1 MAQVVERLASG
12 AGSNATPA
20 QQKDGTALIYTDYQV
35 AVIKGYCGLRD
46 TGAIPIIWALFQTS
60 KHTEDHRLNLEKRM
74 REWATMNGVEID
86 HGVFFSKETIEDIV
100 KLRPNPGDGH
110 PTLKTAERGVSI
122 LACLPRS
129 QNEIEAIRIKE
140 QAAEESKT
148 NRTLAEA
155 LKLAATESRQPA
167 SGSLE
172 LKLNIATYLAKLW
185 ALFGETCHL
194 YQKVAQIH
202 HLFRQPAVMAA
213 KQAFTPLL
221 CRQITWAIY
230 EDSRQ
235 FFSTRLHPDDFKPGA
250 QVTFPLSLLDDVMGD
265 VRYQRP
271 VLRSSF
277 PMAWMEMPPRQ
288 SYGHFPP
295 TGLSP
300 FTGTGLPPLSG
311 TRNDNVGSTTGAVAG
326 DRLAHV
332 HPTIRGA
339 LREYHTKFAGR
350 VMMQRI
356 MDHANLSFKDLP
368 FINHLVDAQSGKN
381 WLCYNHCL
389 GICQHGRQCVFRKR
403 NGHVDGTAL
412 PQDFATAL
420 VEKIKPG
427 VEYMIKAE
435 YPARGADPNKKQPAP
450 VNSEGGNVT
459 KRP

>member
-1 MAQVVERLASG
+1 VAQVVERLA
-12 AGSNATPA
+12 T
-20 QQKDGTALIYTDYQV
+20 GTAAAATAAPQKETTATVYTEYQV

-46 TGAIPIIWALFQTS
+46 TGAIPVIWALFQTS

-74 REWATMNGVEID
+74 REWSAIHGVEID
-86 HGVFFSKETIEDIV
+86 HGVFFSKETIDDIV

-140 QAAEESKT
+140 QAAEDSKA

-194 YQKVAQIH
+194 YQKVSQIH
-202 HLFRQPAVMAA
+202 QLFRQPAVMAA
-213 KQAFTPLL
+213 KHAFTPLL

-235 FFSTRLHPDDFKPGA
+235 FFSTRLHPDDFKPGSH
-250 QVTFPLSLLDDVMGD
+250 VTFPLSLLDDVMGD

-277 PMAWMEMPPRQ
+277 PVAWMELPPKP
-288 SYGHFPP
+288 SGSGLPP
-295 TGLSP
+295 TGLLP
-300 FTGTGLPPLSG
+300 FRGGPIEGGSGLSG
-311 TRNDNVGSTTGAVAG
+311 APVA
-326 DRLAHV
+326 DRLAHL
-332 HPTIRGA
+332 HPTIRTA
-339 LREYHTKFAGR
+339 LREYHVKFAGR

-356 MDHANLSFKDLP
+356 LDHANITYKDLP
-368 FINHLVDAQSGKN
+368 FLTPLIDNQSGRN
-381 WLCYNHCL
+381 SLCYNHCL
-389 GICQHGRQCVFRKR
+389 GICQHGRQCIFRRR
-403 NGHVDGTAL
+403 NGHIDGGSL
-412 PQDFATAL
+412 PQDFVTAL
-420 VEKIKPG
+420 IEKIKPG
-427 VEYMIKAE
+427 VEYMLKAE
-435 YPARGADPNKKQPAP
+435 YPARGADPNKRQPTQ

-459 KRP
+459 KRQRREE